1 MIAKFSRIIGTGS
14 YLPERILTNKD
25 LEDMVDTNDEWIVE
39 RTGIKSRHI
48 VAEGETTGDMAFQA
62 SLKAIE
68 MAGIQAEDIDMI
80 ILGSSSPDFFFPA
93 TACYVQ
99 NKLGIK
105 VSKGAFDMQ
114 AACSGFM
121 YAITMADSLI
131 KTGMAKTILVI
142 GADTL
147 SRIVD
152 YTDRGTCIL
161 FGDGAGAAIL
171 QASDE
176 SGILGSQ
183 IYADGS
189 YTSILNCETRIDAG
203 KIIGH
208 PYLTMDGQAVF
219 KFAVKALSGVAKELA
234 DKCGV
239 TLEEIDWVVPHQAN
253 MRIIESTARSISAP
267 MDKVIVT
274 VDKHGNTSAA
284 SIPLALD
291 LAVRDGRIKR
301 GDLVLL
307 EGVGGGFTWG
317 ASLIRF

>member
-1 MIAKFSRIIGTGS
+1 MTAKFSRIIGTGS
-14 YLPERILTNKD
+14 YLPEKILTNKD
-25 LEDMVDTNDEWIVE
+25 LEELVDTDDQWIVE

-48 VAEGETTGDMAFQA
+48 VASDETTGDMSYHA
-62 SLKAIE
+62 SLRAIE
-68 MAGIQAEDIDMI
+68 MAGIDVSEIDMVI
-80 ILGSSSPDFFFPA
+80 VATSSPDFFFPA
-93 TACYVQ
+93 TACYLQ
-99 NKLGIK
+99 QKLGIK

-121 YAITMADSLI
+121 YAITMADSFI
-131 KTGMAKTILVI
+131 KTDMAKTILVV

-171 QASDE
+171 QASNE
-176 SGILGSQ
+176 CGILGSQ
-183 IYADGS
+183 IYADGT
-189 YTSILNCETRIDAG
+189 YTSILNCETRIDSG

-239 TLEEIDWVVPHQAN
+239 SLDDIDWLVPHQAN
-253 MRIIESTARSISAP
+253 MRIIESTAKSINAP
-267 MDKVIVT
+267 MEKVVVT

-291 LAVRDGRIKR
+291 FAVRDGRIKR
-301 GDLVLL
+301 GDLILL